1 MPQPFIAACV
11 QYGAT
16 PDVQAD
22 IATALRL
29 MTQAAE
35 RGATLIALPELCAGL
50 SARDGKFVPHAC
62 AEAEHPAL
70 AAFADFA
77 RQRAVQVLIG
87 SIGVL
92 AGDGRTFNRSLLL
105 DAQGRV
111 AARYDK
117 IHLFDIDLPDGTS
130 FRESASIAPGERAV
144 VADLEHGRLGL
155 SVCYDLRFP
164 TLYRSHAQQGAVLL
178 AVPSAF
184 TVPTGQAHWHV
195 LVRARAIENGAYVIA
210 PGQCGVLAGGA
221 AVYGHSLIVDPWGEV
236 LADAGG
242 EPGVI
247 CAEIDL
253 QRVADT
259 RRRIPS
265 LANERTFSA

>member
-1 MPQPFIAACV
+1 MTKPFIAACV

-16 PDVQAD
+16 PDISAD

-29 MTQAAE
+29 MQQAAD

-50 SARDGKFVPHAC
+50 VAQGGRFVPHAC
-62 AEAEHPAL
+62 AEADHPAVGAF
-70 AAFADFA
+70 AAFA
-77 RQRAVQVLIG
+77 RQHQVQVLVG
-87 SIGVL
+87 SVGVL
-92 AGDGRTFNRSLLL
+92 ADDARIFNRSLLL

-117 IHLFDIDLPDGTS
+117 IHLFDIDLPDGSS
-130 FRESASIAPGERAV
+130 FRESATIAPGDRAV
-144 VADLEHGRLGL
+144 VVELAQGSLGL

-164 TLYRSHAQQGAVLL
+164 QLYRSHAQRGASML

-184 TVPTGQAHWHV
+184 TRTTGQAHWHV
-195 LVRARAIENGAYVIA
+195 LLRARAIENGAYVIA
-210 PGQCGVLAGGA
+210 PGQCNAPVGGA
-221 AVYGHSLIVDPWGEV
+221 KFYGHSLIVDPWGEV
-236 LADAGG
+236 LADAGD

-265 LANERTFSA
+265 LANERGFR